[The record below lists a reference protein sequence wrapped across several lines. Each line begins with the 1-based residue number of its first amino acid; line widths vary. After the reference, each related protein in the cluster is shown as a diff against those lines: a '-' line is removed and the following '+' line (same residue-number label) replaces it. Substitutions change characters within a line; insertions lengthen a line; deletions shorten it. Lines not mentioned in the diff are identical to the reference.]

1 MQKIRF
7 YYSLQEEKMKI
18 LKLRVSG
25 LPRFKDVLEVDFWA
39 QQRVEPKKSENLY
52 CLFSNI
58 YTNNAVSFVG
68 INASGKTT
76 NLKVIS
82 FVLNLLNNKSINSM
96 DNNDILEGME
106 IDGSVEFDTY
116 FHHGHQ
122 LYRLYTLIKKEIDG
136 KEGSEKYVIGKE
148 RIWSKDEKKIKTKK
162 GLLEFENA
170 DLYMERDNDEA
181 YLMEDVSIMVAFH
194 KKSES
199 KIFMR
204 DMSQWVNFNVLNIM
218 GEFPKELL
226 AFLDPSIES
235 IRFDIKKEKVAIAL
249 KFKGKKELILDSP
262 ILLDHYLSSGTI
274 KGMGIFMS
282 AIFAFMEGGYLI
294 VDELENHFN
303 REIMATLLRFFM
315 DDKVNKRGATL
326 IFSTHYS
333 EFLDE
338 FERNDAIYIT
348 TNKGG
353 ITAENLANI
362 LKRNDMKKSEAFQS
376 GHLMDTVPAY
386 ESYMDL
392 KKAIMKQIKE
402 D

>member
-1 MQKIRF
+1 
-7 YYSLQEEKMKI
+7 MKI

-25 LPRFKDVLEVDFWA
+25 LPHFKDVLEVDFWA

-82 FVLNLLNNKSINSM
+82 FVLNLLNNRSINSM

-116 FHHGHQ
+116 FHHDHQ

-162 GLLEFENA
+162 GLFEFENA

-353 ITAENLANI
+353 IRAENLANI

>member
-1 MQKIRF
+1 
-7 YYSLQEEKMKI
+7 MKI

-122 LYRLYTLIKKEIDG
+122 LFRLYTLIKKEIDG

-162 GLLEFENA
+162 GLFEFENA

>member
-1 MQKIRF
+1 
-7 YYSLQEEKMKI
+7 MKI

-162 GLLEFENA
+162 GLFEFENA

>member
-1 MQKIRF
+1 
-7 YYSLQEEKMKI
+7 MKI

>member
-1 MQKIRF
+1 
-7 YYSLQEEKMKI
+7 MKI

-25 LPRFKDVLEVDFWA
+25 LPHFKDVLEVDFWA
-39 QQRVEPKKSENLY
+39 QQRVEPKKSENLF

-82 FVLNLLNNKSINSM
+82 FVLNLLNNRSINSM

-116 FHHGHQ
+116 FHHSHQ

-162 GLLEFENA
+162 GLFEFENA

-274 KGMGIFMS
+274 KGMSIFMS

-353 ITAENLANI
+353 IRAENLANI

>member
-1 MQKIRF
+1 
-7 YYSLQEEKMKI
+7 
-18 LKLRVSG
+18 
-25 LPRFKDVLEVDFWA
+25 
-39 QQRVEPKKSENLY
+39 
-52 CLFSNI
+52 
-58 YTNNAVSFVG
+58 
-68 INASGKTT
+68 
-76 NLKVIS
+76 
-82 FVLNLLNNKSINSM
+82 M

-162 GLLEFENA
+162 GLFEFENA

>member
-1 MQKIRF
+1 
-7 YYSLQEEKMKI
+7 MKI

-274 KGMGIFMS
+274 KGMSIFMS

>member
-1 MQKIRF
+1 
-7 YYSLQEEKMKI
+7 MKI

-25 LPRFKDVLEVDFWA
+25 LPHFKDVLEVDFWA

-82 FVLNLLNNKSINSM
+82 FVLNLLNNRSINSM

-116 FHHGHQ
+116 FHHSHQ

-162 GLLEFENA
+162 GLFEFENA

-274 KGMGIFMS
+274 KGMSIFMS

-353 ITAENLANI
+353 IRAENLANI

>member
-1 MQKIRF
+1 M
-7 YYSLQEEKMKI
+7 
-18 LKLRVSG
+18 
-25 LPRFKDVLEVDFWA
+25 
-39 QQRVEPKKSENLY
+39 
-52 CLFSNI
+52 
-58 YTNNAVSFVG
+58 
-68 INASGKTT
+68 
-76 NLKVIS
+76 
-82 FVLNLLNNKSINSM
+82 
-96 DNNDILEGME
+96 
-106 IDGSVEFDTY
+106 
-116 FHHGHQ
+116 
-122 LYRLYTLIKKEIDG
+122 
-136 KEGSEKYVIGKE
+136 
-148 RIWSKDEKKIKTKK
+148 
-162 GLLEFENA
+162 
-170 DLYMERDNDEA
+170 
-181 YLMEDVSIMVAFH
+181 
-194 KKSES
+194 
-199 KIFMR
+199 
-204 DMSQWVNFNVLNIM
+204 
-218 GEFPKELL
+218 
-226 AFLDPSIES
+226 
-235 IRFDIKKEKVAIAL
+235 AIAL

-274 KGMGIFMS
+274 KGMSIFMS
-282 AIFAFMEGGYLI
+282 AIFAFMKGGYLI

-353 ITAENLANI
+353 IRAENLANI